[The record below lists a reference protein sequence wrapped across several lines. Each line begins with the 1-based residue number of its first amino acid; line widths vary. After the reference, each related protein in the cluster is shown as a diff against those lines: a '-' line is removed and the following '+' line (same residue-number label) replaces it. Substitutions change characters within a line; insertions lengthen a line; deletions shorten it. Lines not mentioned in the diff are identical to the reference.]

1 MPKIVDHAAQR
12 RRILNALW
20 QVVAVDG
27 AAAVSVRSG
36 AAQAGMSKSS
46 LAHYFP
52 SQGALIAAAIE
63 QAMDGTQKQVDRL
76 DLDSPAL
83 ETMVKACSLAVPDT
97 PARRRQAEVWL
108 FLAGQVG
115 DRDLRRTLRH
125 LNARVNANLRFGL
138 EAMSRNGLLGEGRD
152 VEVEA
157 RRLHALIDG
166 LSLQVVT
173 DPRRTT
179 NAFVHGAIAQHLGDL
194 ASPAR
199 PL

>member
-20 QVVAVDG
+20 QVVAADG
-27 AAAVSVRSG
+27 AAAVSVRSV

-63 QAMDGTQKQVDRL
+63 QVMDTTQKQVDGL
-76 DLDSPAL
+76 DLDSPDL
-83 ETMVKACSLAVPDT
+83 EAMVRACSLAVPDT
-97 PARRRQAEVWL
+97 PARRRQAQVWL
-108 FLAGQVG
+108 FLAGQTA
-115 DRDLRRTLRH
+115 DESLQRTLRS
-125 LNARVNANLRFGL
+125 LNARVADNVRSGL
-138 EAMSRNGLLGEGRD
+138 EAMQRNGLLGEGRD
-152 VEVEA
+152 LAVET

-179 NAFVHGAIAQHLGDL
+179 NAVVHRTIEQHLGDL
-194 ASPAR
+194 GSPAR
-199 PL
+199 AL